1 MKKHRLL
8 AYIFAA
14 LAILLSNVMCATV
27 AYSYCSLEYCGRYLG
42 CSAPPD
48 AAFLYCIP
56 YGASIIICG
65 RIARGFARRA
75 RG

>member
-48 AAFLYCIP
+48 TAFLYCIP
-56 YGASIIICG
+56 YGAGIIILG
-65 RIARGFARRA
+65 RVS
-75 RG
+75 